1 MCYLFF
7 FLFSKSRSKSSQR
20 NFTCAWIILWGFIY
34 TPLFKKCEP
43 IHKEA
48 RNIKTFYFISKM
60 LPFGNGW
67 IWKKFTLKVFIA
79 NCYETSIQWTRRI
92 SINLLRPQA
101 AFLCNDDLLNIRSI
115 NPSFDDVIMRS
126 MKMLLKPKV
135 FFYASMLWL

>member
-1 MCYLFF
+1 MLSFF
-7 FLFSKSRSKSSQR
+7 FLFSKSRSKRSQR

-34 TPLFKKCEP
+34 TSFFKKSEP

-48 RNIKTFYFISKM
+48 RNIKTFNFISKM
-60 LPFGNGW
+60 LPFGNAW

-79 NCYETSIQWTRRI
+79 NCYETSTQWTRRI
-92 SINLLRPQA
+92 SINLLRPHV

-115 NPSFDDVIMRS
+115 NPSFDDVIMWS